1 MPVGDIIPEIA
12 VLLTAVTVLL
22 AATLLPRKRQA
33 SCAWLALA
41 GLAVALVFCAVQV
54 GTSKLTFSG
63 VWALDG
69 ASTWARLM
77 ILGTTAFAIALSPD
91 WMKTDRRHGEFYA
104 VLLFACLGAM
114 ALAGAADLMQVVM
127 GALLSS
133 VTGYTLAAYHRDW
146 STSVEAGMKYFL
158 VGALANTVMVTGVV
172 LMLGMVGTTD
182 FAKMETTLAAGASS
196 PLLMLGFGLVVVG
209 LAFKLGA
216 VPAHVWMPDVA
227 EAAPVPA
234 AAFLTVAPKIGAAIA
249 LVRLVGL
256 FPTDAFAIRPVI
268 AILSVLTMTLG
279 NLAALWQDD
288 VRRLIGWSSVSQSG
302 YALMAVTVVGLT
314 EQAVPA
320 FLFFLLGYA
329 VANLAAFAV
338 VGHLRGRTD
347 RHDYSGLVATRPVAA
362 TILVLSFL
370 SLVGIPPLAGFVGK
384 LELFVASMDGG
395 YGWLAIVAIAN
406 TVASLFYYLRVIG
419 PLSFGEAKGAR
430 PQILGG
436 WSSACMSVG
445 GFLVLTIGLGAGVLL
460 AALERATLLPLIS
473 SVAS

>member
-1 MPVGDIIPEIA
+1 MPLGDILPEIA
-12 VLLTAVTVLL
+12 VLLTAVAVLL
-22 AATLLPRKRQA
+22 AATFLPRDRQA
-33 SCAWLALA
+33 WCAWLALV
-41 GLAVALVFCAVQV
+41 GIAVSLLLCTMQV
-54 GTSKLTFSG
+54 GSSRLTFSG

-77 ILGTTAFAIALSPD
+77 ILATTAVALGLSPD
-91 WMKTDRRHGEFYA
+91 WVKTDRRHGEFYA
-104 VLLFACLGAM
+104 VLLFSCLGAM
-114 ALAGAADLMQVVM
+114 ALAGASDLMQVVM

-146 STSVEAGMKYFL
+146 GTSVEAGMKYFL

-172 LMLGMVGTTD
+172 LMLGMAGTTD
-182 FAKMETTLAAGASS
+182 FAKMETALGAGASA

-216 VPAHVWMPDVA
+216 VPAHAWMPDVA

-249 LVRLVGL
+249 LARLVDL

-268 AILSVLTMTLG
+268 AVLSVLTMTLG

-314 EQAVPA
+314 EQAIPA
-320 FLFFLLGYA
+320 LLFFLLGYA
-329 VANLAAFAV
+329 AANLAAFAV

-347 RHDYSGLVATRPVAA
+347 RRDYAGLAATRPVAA

-384 LELFVASMDGG
+384 LELFVATIEGG
-395 YGWLAIVAIAN
+395 YAWLAIVAIAN

-419 PLSFGEAKGAR
+419 PLSFGKAEGSQ
-430 PQILGG
+430 PQILGR
-436 WSSACMSVG
+436 WSSACM
-445 GFLVLTIGLGAGVLL
+445 TIGGASIVVLGLAAGTLL
-460 AALERATLLPLIS
+460 ALFQTASLLP
-473 SVAS
+473 VTAS